1 MRLSMAALAAI
12 LVCLLNI
19 LILVLVIVA
28 YTRSRRPDQK
38 FGGGP
43 CEDDIRENIISYDD
57 EGGGEDDMN
66 AYDITPLRIPI
77 EPNGLNG
84 LNGSILMT
92 PGQMLHNGTLKKM
105 NKPLLPT
112 LKEGGPLSD
121 VCDFISEHLDKVD
134 NDPNAPPFDDVRTY
148 AYEGSGS
155 TAGSLSSLNS
165 TGADDQEQ
173 DFDYL
178 NGWGPRFQKL
188 ADIYAQQNGNADQK
202 EGQQ

>member
-1 MRLSMAALAAI
+1 M
-12 LVCLLNI
+12 I
-19 LILVLVIVA
+19 LIFSVLVLVIVA

-77 EPNGLNG
+77 EPNGLSG
-84 LNGSILMT
+84 LNGNILG
-92 PGQMLHNGTLKKM
+92 PGGPGGPLLHNGTLKKL
-105 NKPLLPT
+105 NKSLLPP
-112 LKEGGPLSD
+112 LKEGPLSD
-121 VCDFISEHLDKVD
+121 VSEFISEHLDKVD

-148 AYEGSGS
+148 AYEGGGS

-165 TGADDQEQ
+165 TGKNQRHRLFGFLWKDILHQVIVVEIIAIT
-173 DFDYL
+173 FVL
-178 NGWGPRFQKL
+178 KL
-188 ADIYAQQNGNADQK
+188 RN
-202 EGQQ
+202 